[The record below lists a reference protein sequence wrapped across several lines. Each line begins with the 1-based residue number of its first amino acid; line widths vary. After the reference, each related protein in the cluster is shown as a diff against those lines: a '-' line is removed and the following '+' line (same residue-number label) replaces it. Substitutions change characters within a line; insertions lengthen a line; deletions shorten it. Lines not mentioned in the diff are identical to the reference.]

1 MGMPKT
7 RGCPYHCK
15 SRQLEP
21 SNYRIGIGLPWK
33 SRTSLEEKNA
43 PDCPDLSPSIPDKD
57 PALTNA
63 FSLLS
68 KIDSRPRYSFDAFTT
83 VHTLG
88 RKLNPMNMV
97 KTYAPAILR
106 FWCVFDLLN
115 HFQERFQ
122 IDAFS
127 NKNALVWSGPQS
139 LSFLPS
145 ANSGTH
151 ENWKPPI
158 VRRDLSFARK
168 LHKSTQAQILQEN
181 SLIFVWNYQAF
192 PASSWLD

>member
-1 MGMPKT
+1 MLLSFVRAVSEWYGHPHSQNPSDMGISVTLTQIAKVIWEGDAHITRVLGMGMPKT

-88 RKLNPMNMV
+88 RKQNPMNMV
-97 KTYAPAILR
+97 KTYGPAILR
-106 FWCVFDLLN
+106 FWCVFDLS
-115 HFQERFQ
+115 H
-122 IDAFS
+122 
-127 NKNALVWSGPQS
+127 
-139 LSFLPS
+139 
-145 ANSGTH
+145 
-151 ENWKPPI
+151 
-158 VRRDLSFARK
+158 
-168 LHKSTQAQILQEN
+168 
-181 SLIFVWNYQAF
+181 
-192 PASSWLD
+192 